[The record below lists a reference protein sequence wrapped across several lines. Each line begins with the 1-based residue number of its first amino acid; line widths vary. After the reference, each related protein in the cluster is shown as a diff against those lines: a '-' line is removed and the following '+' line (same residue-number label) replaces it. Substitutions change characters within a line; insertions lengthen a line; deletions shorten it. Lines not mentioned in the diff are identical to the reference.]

1 MKWFQNPFS
10 EGGWW
15 RLKRAWWQIVAP
27 GLMKENRQYAE
38 ICDSYFDDY
47 DKHAKEI
54 EELEREKHRDRHF
67 HGRIGAG
74 YWYVHVGKNVSS
86 VSRIDEKFIEW
97 YEKWVTPIQ
106 NKFVFEYERP
116 ETKEEEKRRE
126 QTYWREQTYLE
137 SHDER
142 YRD

>member
-10 EGGWW
+10 EGARW

-27 GLMKENRQYAE
+27 GLIKENREYAGMCE
-38 ICDSYFDDY
+38 RSFDEWE
-47 DKHAKEI
+47 KHEEKI
-54 EELEREKHRDRHF
+54 EELEKELYDERHF
-67 HGRIGAG
+67 YSQLGAG
-74 YWYVHVGKNVSS
+74 YWHVHVGDGASS

-116 ETKEEEKRRE
+116 ETKEEEKK
-126 QTYWREQTYLE
+126 REQTYLE
-137 SHDER
+137 NHDER